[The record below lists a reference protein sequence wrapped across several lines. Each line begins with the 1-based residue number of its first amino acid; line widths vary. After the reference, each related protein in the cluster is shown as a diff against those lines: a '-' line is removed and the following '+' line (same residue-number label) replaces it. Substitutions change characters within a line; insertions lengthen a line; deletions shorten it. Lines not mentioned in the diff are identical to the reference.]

1 MSALATT
8 TEKPVDISRVLKEA
22 VWSLQDK
29 GYMRLNLIEMGILKE
44 SEVAEMREICMSEY
58 YKFFTD
64 KGIDPATIQIDLNSE
79 MKTNPY
85 FKQPKD
91 SAMFKAMYGQKTK
104 DGREYLNT
112 RAPANAMNCG
122 MGSATSQKSTYYHP
136 RLNELREKLRP
147 LMTALYQSPVKRHL
161 TRFGIKLPPAKDM
174 QLHTDMSYIKDNR
187 EGVTGTRPA
196 DDPVAYHPYDNTGRF
211 QRLQFIIGL
220 NNSEAGW
227 YGYEG
232 AHQKYA
238 EIGDGINW
246 PGKTKTI
253 QKIPIKLMKTLGL
266 KRVDIPTRF
275 GEAVIWNCGIP
286 HGNSAC
292 SKIPRLVLYVNYQTD
307 TEQTTADRIIGLGNQ
322 PTEKKS
328 SFGLNF
334 QHSK

>member
-1 MSALATT
+1 MLVST
-8 TEKPVDISRVLKEA
+8 KQVDNISILLKAEFA
-22 VWSLQDK
+22 KLRDK
-29 GYMRLNLIEMGILKE
+29 GYMSINLIEMGILKE
-44 SEVAEMREICMSEY
+44 SEVIEMQEICMSEY
-58 YKFFTD
+58 YQFFID
-64 KGIDPATIQIDLNSE
+64 KGIDPATIKIDLNSE

-91 SAMFKAMYGQKTK
+91 STMFKAMYGHKTK
-104 DGREYLNT
+104 DGREYINT

-161 TRFGIKLPPAKDM
+161 TRFGLKLPPTKDM
-174 QLHTDMSYIKDNR
+174 QLHTDMSYIEANR
-187 EGVTGTRPA
+187 NGVEEKREA
-196 DDPVAYHPYDNTGRF
+196 EDPVSYYPYNNNGKF

-220 NNSEAGW
+220 NNSDAGW

-232 AHQKYA
+232 AHQKYS

-275 GEAVIWNCGIP
+275 GEAVIWSCGLP
-286 HGNSAC
+286 HGNTAC
-292 SKIPRLVLYVNYQTD
+292 SKVPRLVLYVNYQPD
-307 TEQTTADRIIGLGNQ
+307 NEQTTADRIMGLGNQ

-334 QHSK
+334 QHSI

>member
-1 MSALATT
+1 MSTLATT
-8 TEKPVDISRVLKEA
+8 EKQVDISRVLKEA

-64 KGIDPATIQIDLNSE
+64 KGIDPSTIQIDLNSE

-174 QLHTDMSYIKDNR
+174 QLHTDMSYIQSNR
-187 EGVTGTRPA
+187 DGGGARPA
-196 DDPVAYHPYDNTGRF
+196 DDPIAYHPYDNTGRF

>member
-1 MSALATT
+1 MSALQ
-8 TEKPVDISRVLKEA
+8 TEKQVDISSTIKEA
-22 VWSLQDK
+22 VWSLRDN
-29 GYMRLNLIEMGILKE
+29 GYMRLNLIEIGILTE
-44 SEVAEMREICMSEY
+44 SEVAEMQEICMSEY

-64 KGIDPATIQIDLNSE
+64 KGIDPATIQIDLNGE

-187 EGVTGTRPA
+187 DGGGARPA
-196 DDPVAYHPYDNTGRF
+196 DDPVAYHPQDDKGRP
-211 QRLQFIIGL
+211 QRLQFILGL

-238 EIGDGINW
+238 EIGDGLDW

-253 QKIPIKLMKTLGL
+253 QTIPIKLMKTLGL
-266 KRVDIPTRF
+266 NRVDIPTRF
-275 GEAVIWNCGIP
+275 GEAVIWNCGLP

-292 SKIPRLVLYVNYQTD
+292 SKVPRLVLYVNYQSD

>member
-58 YKFFTD
+58 YKFFAD
-64 KGIDPATIQIDLNSE
+64 RGIDPATIQIDLNSE

-187 EGVTGTRPA
+187 DGGGARPA
-196 DDPVAYHPYDNTGRF
+196 DDPVAYHPQDDKGRP
-211 QRLQFIIGL
+211 QRLQFILGL

>member
-58 YKFFTD
+58 YKFFAD
-64 KGIDPATIQIDLNSE
+64 RGIDPATIQIDLNSE

-187 EGVTGTRPA
+187 DGGGARPA
-196 DDPVAYHPYDNTGRF
+196 DDPVAYHPQDDKGRP
-211 QRLQFIIGL
+211 QRLQFILGL

-292 SKIPRLVLYVNYQTD
+292 SKVPRLVLYVNYQTD

>member
-58 YKFFTD
+58 YKFFAD
-64 KGIDPATIQIDLNSE
+64 RGIDPATIQIDLNSE

-104 DGREYLNT
+104 DGREYINT
-112 RAPANAMNCG
+112 RTPANAMNCG

-187 EGVTGTRPA
+187 DGGGARPA
-196 DDPVAYHPYDNTGRF
+196 DDPVAYHPQDDKGRP
-211 QRLQFIIGL
+211 QRLQFILGL

>member
-1 MSALATT
+1 MSTLATT
-8 TEKPVDISRVLKEA
+8 EKQVDISRVLKEA

-58 YKFFTD
+58 YKFFAD
-64 KGIDPATIQIDLNSE
+64 RGIDPATIQIDLNSE

-104 DGREYLNT
+104 DGREYINT
-112 RAPANAMNCG
+112 RTPANAMNCG

-187 EGVTGTRPA
+187 DGGGARPA
-196 DDPVAYHPYDNTGRF
+196 DDPVAYHPQDDKGRP
-211 QRLQFIIGL
+211 QRLQFILGL

>member
-1 MSALATT
+1 MSTLATT
-8 TEKPVDISRVLKEA
+8 EKQVDISCVLKEA

-58 YKFFTD
+58 YKFFAD
-64 KGIDPATIQIDLNSE
+64 RGIDPATIQIDLNSE

-104 DGREYLNT
+104 DGREYINT
-112 RAPANAMNCG
+112 RTPANAMNCG

-187 EGVTGTRPA
+187 DGGGARPA
-196 DDPVAYHPYDNTGRF
+196 DDPVAYHPQDDKGRP
-211 QRLQFIIGL
+211 QRLQFILGL

-292 SKIPRLVLYVNYQTD
+292 SKVPRLVLYINYQTD
-307 TEQTTADRIIGLGNQ
+307 TEKTTADRIIGLGNQ

>member
-1 MSALATT
+1 MSTLATT
-8 TEKPVDISRVLKEA
+8 EKQVDISCVLKEA

-58 YKFFTD
+58 YKFFAD
-64 KGIDPATIQIDLNSE
+64 RGIDPATIQIDLNSE

-112 RAPANAMNCG
+112 RVPANAMNCG

-187 EGVTGTRPA
+187 DGGGARPA
-196 DDPVAYHPYDNTGRF
+196 DDPVAYHPQDDKGRP
-211 QRLQFIIGL
+211 QRLQFILGL

>member
-1 MSALATT
+1 MSTLQ
-8 TEKPVDISRVLKEA
+8 TEKQVDISSTIKEA
-22 VWSLQDK
+22 VWSLRDN
-29 GYMRLNLIEMGILKE
+29 GYMRLNLIEIGILTE
-44 SEVAEMREICMSEY
+44 SEVAEMQEICMSEY

-64 KGIDPATIQIDLNSE
+64 KGIDPATIQIDLNGE

-104 DGREYLNT
+104 DGREYINT

-122 MGSATSQKSTYYHP
+122 MGAATSQKSTYYHP

-187 EGVTGTRPA
+187 DGGGARPA
-196 DDPVAYHPYDNTGRF
+196 DDPVAYHPQDDKGRP
-211 QRLQFIIGL
+211 QRLQFILGL

-238 EIGDGINW
+238 EIGDGLDW

-253 QKIPIKLMKTLGL
+253 QTIPIKLMKTLGL
-266 KRVDIPTRF
+266 NRVDIPTRF
-275 GEAVIWNCGIP
+275 GEAVIWNCGLP

-292 SKIPRLVLYVNYQTD
+292 SKVPRLVLYVNYQSD

>member
-8 TEKPVDISRVLKEA
+8 PKKQVDISRVLKEA
-22 VWSLQDK
+22 VWSLRDK
-29 GYMRLNLIEMGILKE
+29 GYMRLNLIEIGILKE
-44 SEVAEMREICMSEY
+44 SEVEEMREICMSEY

-112 RAPANAMNCG
+112 RTPANAMNCG

-161 TRFGIKLPPAKDM
+161 TRFGIKLPPSKDM
-174 QLHTDMSYIKDNR
+174 QLHTDMSFIKDNR
-187 EGVTGTRPA
+187 DGVTGTRPS
-196 DDPVAYHPYDNTGRF
+196 DDPVAYHPYDNKGRF

-238 EIGDGINW
+238 EIGDGLNW

-253 QKIPIKLMKTLGL
+253 QKIPIKLMKTL
-266 KRVDIPTRF
+266 
-275 GEAVIWNCGIP
+275 
-286 HGNSAC
+286 
-292 SKIPRLVLYVNYQTD
+292 VL
-307 TEQTTADRIIGLGNQ
+307 
-322 PTEKKS
+322 
-328 SFGLNF
+328 
-334 QHSK
+334 

>member
-1 MSALATT
+1 MSALQ
-8 TEKPVDISRVLKEA
+8 TEKQVDISLAIKEA

-29 GYMRLNLIEMGILKE
+29 GYMRLNLIEIGILTE
-44 SEVAEMREICMSEY
+44 SEVTEMQEICMSEY
-58 YKFFTD
+58 YKFFTGR
-64 KGIDPATIQIDLNSE
+64 GIDPATIQIDLNGE

-112 RAPANAMNCG
+112 RVPANAMNCG

-161 TRFGIKLPPAKDM
+161 TRFGIKLPPANDM
-174 QLHTDMSYIKDNR
+174 PLHTDMSYIRANR
-187 EGVTGTRPA
+187 DGTAEMREA
-196 DDPVAYHPYDNTGRF
+196 NDPISYHPHNPDGKF
-211 QRLQFIIGL
+211 QRLQFILGL
-220 NNSEAGW
+220 NNSDAGW

-238 EIGDGINW
+238 EIGDEINW

-253 QKIPIKLMKTLGL
+253 QKIPIGIMKTLGL
-266 KRVDIPTRF
+266 NRVDIPTRF
-275 GEAVIWNCGIP
+275 GEAVVWSCGVP

-292 SKIPRLVLYVNYQTD
+292 SKVPRLVLYVNYQPD
-307 TEQTTADRIIGLGNQ
+307 TEQTTADHIMGLGNQ
-322 PTEKKS
+322 PNEKKS
-328 SFGLNF
+328 SLV
-334 QHSK
+334 

>member
-1 MSALATT
+1 MSALA

-64 KGIDPATIQIDLNSE
+64 KGIDPSTIQIDLNSE

-174 QLHTDMSYIKDNR
+174 QLHTDMSYIQSNR
-187 EGVTGTRPA
+187 DGGGARPA
-196 DDPVAYHPYDNTGRF
+196 DDPIAYHPYDNTGRF

>member
-1 MSALATT
+1 MSALAITT
-8 TEKPVDISRVLKEA
+8 TEQTKISNALKKA
-22 VWSLQDK
+22 FTSLRDK

-58 YKFFTD
+58 YKFFSD
-64 KGIDPATIQIDLNSE
+64 RGVDPATIQIDLDSE

-91 SAMFKAMYGQKTK
+91 SPMFKAMYGQKTK
-104 DGREYLNT
+104 DGREYINT
-112 RAPANAMNCG
+112 RVPANAMNCG
-122 MGSATSQKSTYYHP
+122 MGSATSQKSTYYHT

-174 QLHTDMSYIKDNR
+174 QLHTDMSYIRENR
-187 EGVTGTRPA
+187 DRAPEPRHA
-196 DDPVAYHPYDNTGRF
+196 DDPVSYHPYDNQGRF
-211 QRLQFIIGL
+211 QRLQFILGL

-232 AHQKYA
+232 AHKKYA
-238 EIGDGINW
+238 EIGDGLNW

-266 KRVDIPTRF
+266 KRVDVPTRF
-275 GEAVIWNCGIP
+275 GEAVIWNCGLP

-292 SKIPRLVLYVNYQTD
+292 SK
-307 TEQTTADRIIGLGNQ
+307 
-322 PTEKKS
+322 
-328 SFGLNF
+328 
-334 QHSK
+334 

>member
-1 MSALATT
+1 MSALATS
-8 TEKPVDISRVLKEA
+8 TEKSVDISRVIKEA
-22 VWSLQDK
+22 VWSLRDK
-29 GYMRLNLIEMGILKE
+29 GYMSINLIDIGILTE
-44 SEVAEMREICMSEY
+44 SEVTEMREICMSEY

-64 KGIDPATIQIDLNSE
+64 KGIDPATIKIDLNSE

-85 FKQPKD
+85 FKQSKD
-91 SAMFKAMYGQKTK
+91 SAMFKAMYGSKTK
-104 DGREYLNT
+104 DGREYINT
-112 RAPANAMNCG
+112 RLPANAMNCG

-161 TRFGIKLPPAKDM
+161 TRFGIKLPPGKDM
-174 QLHTDMSYIKDNR
+174 QLHTDMSYIEANR
-187 EGVTGTRPA
+187 NGVEENRNA
-196 DDPVAYHPYDNTGRF
+196 EDPVSYYPYNNDGKF

-220 NNSEAGW
+220 NNSDAGW

-238 EIGDGINW
+238 EIGDELNW

-275 GEAVIWNCGIP
+275 GEAVIWSCGLP

-292 SKIPRLVLYVNYQTD
+292 SKVPRLVLYVNYQPD
-307 TEQTTADRIIGLGNQ
+307 TEQTTADRIMGLGNQ

>member
-1 MSALATT
+1 MSALA

-58 YKFFTD
+58 YKFFAD
-64 KGIDPATIQIDLNSE
+64 RGIDPATIQIDLNSE

-174 QLHTDMSYIKDNR
+174 QLHTDMSYIQSNR
-187 EGVTGTRPA
+187 DGGGARPA
-196 DDPVAYHPYDNTGRF
+196 DDPIAYHPYDNTGRF

-292 SKIPRLVLYVNYQTD
+292 SKVPRLVLYVNYQTD

>member
-1 MSALATT
+1 MSALAITT
-8 TEKPVDISRVLKEA
+8 TEQTKISNALKEA
-22 VWSLQDK
+22 FTSLRDK

-58 YKFFTD
+58 YKFFSD
-64 KGIDPATIQIDLNSE
+64 RGVDPATIQIDLDSE

-91 SAMFKAMYGQKTK
+91 SPMFKAMYGQKTK
-104 DGREYLNT
+104 DGREYINT
-112 RAPANAMNCG
+112 RVPANAMNCG
-122 MGSATSQKSTYYHP
+122 MGSATSQKSTYYHT

-174 QLHTDMSYIKDNR
+174 QLHTDMSYIRENR
-187 EGVTGTRPA
+187 DRAPEPRHA
-196 DDPVAYHPYDNTGRF
+196 DDPVSYHPYDNQGRF
-211 QRLQFIIGL
+211 QRLQFILGL

-232 AHQKYA
+232 AHKKYA
-238 EIGDGINW
+238 EIGDGLNW

-266 KRVDIPTRF
+266 KRVDVPTRF
-275 GEAVIWNCGIP
+275 GEAVIWNCGLP

-292 SKIPRLVLYVNYQTD
+292 SKVPRLVLYVNYQCD
-307 TEQTTADRIIGLGNQ
+307 TEQTTADHIIGLGNQ
-322 PTEKKS
+322 PNEKSPTK
-328 SFGLNF
+328 
-334 QHSK
+334 KA

>member
-8 TEKPVDISRVLKEA
+8 EKQVDISRVLKEA

-58 YKFFTD
+58 YKFFAD
-64 KGIDPATIQIDLNSE
+64 RGIDPATIQIDLNSE

-187 EGVTGTRPA
+187 EGVA
-196 DDPVAYHPYDNTGRF
+196 
-211 QRLQFIIGL
+211 L
-220 NNSEAGW
+220 
-227 YGYEG
+227 
-232 AHQKYA
+232 
-238 EIGDGINW
+238 
-246 PGKTKTI
+246 
-253 QKIPIKLMKTLGL
+253 LGF
-266 KRVDIPTRF
+266 DI
-275 GEAVIWNCGIP
+275 EL
-286 HGNSAC
+286 S
-292 SKIPRLVLYVNYQTD
+292 
-307 TEQTTADRIIGLGNQ
+307 
-322 PTEKKS
+322 
-328 SFGLNF
+328 
-334 QHSK
+334 

>member
-1 MSALATT
+1 MSTLATT
-8 TEKPVDISRVLKEA
+8 EKQVDISRVLKEA

-58 YKFFTD
+58 YKFFAD
-64 KGIDPATIQIDLNSE
+64 RGIDPATIQIDLNSE

-112 RAPANAMNCG
+112 RVPANAMNCG

-187 EGVTGTRPA
+187 DGGGARPA
-196 DDPVAYHPYDNTGRF
+196 DDPVAYHPQDDKGRP
-211 QRLQFIIGL
+211 QRLQFILGL

>member
-1 MSALATT
+1 MSSLATT
-8 TEKPVDISRVLKEA
+8 TEKTVDISRALKEA

-29 GYMRLNLIEMGILKE
+29 GYMRLNLIEIGILKE

-64 KGIDPATIQIDLNSE
+64 KGIDPSTIQIDLNSE

-104 DGREYLNT
+104 DGREYINT
-112 RAPANAMNCG
+112 RTPANAMNCG

-174 QLHTDMSYIKDNR
+174 QLHTDMSYIQSNR
-187 EGVTGTRPA
+187 DGGGARPA
-196 DDPVAYHPYDNTGRF
+196 DDPIAYHPYDNTGRF

-307 TEQTTADRIIGLGNQ
+307 TEQTTADHIIGLGNQ

>member
-1 MSALATT
+1 MSTLATT
-8 TEKPVDISRVLKEA
+8 EKQVDISCVLKEA

-58 YKFFTD
+58 YKFFAD
-64 KGIDPATIQIDLNSE
+64 RGIDPATIQIDLNSE

-104 DGREYLNT
+104 DGREYINT
-112 RAPANAMNCG
+112 RTPANAMNCG

-187 EGVTGTRPA
+187 DGGGARPA
-196 DDPVAYHPYDNTGRF
+196 DDPVAYHPQDDKGRP
-211 QRLQFIIGL
+211 QRLQFILGL